1 MSKSNFDKLDQQEK
15 RELVAS
21 VVENTVSNFL
31 YYDRKGDEDLG
42 VDDIENA
49 VRDEIITVDEIVQLF
64 REQLEHNLV

>member
-1 MSKSNFDKLDQQEK
+1 MSKSNFDKLDPQEK

-21 VVENTVSNFL
+21 VFENTVSNFL
-31 YYDRKGDEDLG
+31 YYARKGYEDLG

>member
-1 MSKSNFDKLDQQEK
+1 MSKSNFDKLDPQEK